1 MGFFSRLSTIGNR
14 TLART
19 IAEQF
24 AKEFISVKNTN
35 PKKSKVD
42 LIRETLGRMTNWPS
56 AQSMLSSGF
65 LDDEDNLGISFVIYN
80 MAVEESPINKRR
92 LSIPTNQIDAY
103 NEEITSVL
111 KENGLYD
118 QK

>member
-24 AKEFISVKNTN
+24 AKEFISAKNAY
-35 PKKSKVD
+35 PEKSKVD
-42 LIRETLGRMTNWPS
+42 LIRETLGRMPNRPS
-56 AQSMLSSGF
+56 AQSMLSAGS
-65 LDDEDNLGISFVIYN
+65 LDDEDNLDISFVIYN

-92 LSIPTNQIDAY
+92 LSVPANQIDAY
-103 NEEITSVL
+103 TDEIINVL
-111 KENGLYD
+111 KEHGLND
-118 QK
+118 Q

>member
-1 MGFFSRLSTIGNR
+1 MGFFSKLSTIGNR

-24 AKEFISVKNTN
+24 VKEFISAKGAT
-35 PKKSKVD
+35 PGKSKAD

-56 AQSMLSSGF
+56 AQSMLSKGF
-65 LDDEDNLGISFVIYN
+65 LDDEDNLDISFVIYN

-92 LSIPTNQIDAY
+92 LSVPANQIDAY
-103 NEEITSVL
+103 TEEITNVL
-111 KENGLYD
+111 KEHGLHD
-118 QK
+118 